1 MLLKGG
7 SRGQKARMLW
17 RVLKT
22 VKVEKT
28 DRFLIKK
35 TKNIMGR
42 NLHRESVQESQMLR
56 MNA

>member
-35 TKNIMGR
+35 TNIMGR
-42 NLHRESVQESQMLR
+42 NLHRESVQEFQILR